1 MDTATYLFGIV
12 NFPHSDWNRSPRNT
26 SLSTTQTIPPWTILT
41 PYTIFPRITSTIVK
55 WERAISIGILTEGL
69 YTITFACVEIVHS
82 IAASL

>member
-1 MDTATYLFGIV
+1 MIESEELLINNNLTHRI
-12 NFPHSDWNRSPRNT
+12 PRNT

-41 PYTIFPRITSTIVK
+41 PYTIFPRITATIVK
-55 WERAISIGILTEGL
+55 WECTVSIGILTEGL